1 MEEDDI
7 RKWHKKPSA
16 QGQGAKPPGSQDNFK
31 KCWSVG
37 AHMIKQFDEQESEE
51 ESEDDSEEDENVRP
65 ATTVASLAA
74 KSTQQ
79 ASVEYDED
87 DEDEDE
93 SE

>member
-1 MEEDDI
+1 
-7 RKWHKKPSA
+7 
-16 QGQGAKPPGSQDNFK
+16 
-31 KCWSVG
+31 
-37 AHMIKQFDEQESEE
+37 MIKQFDEQESEE

-65 ATTVASLAA
+65 ATTVASGRLAA

-79 ASVEYDED
+79 AFVEHDED